1 MKIVNKDEFSFIVFL
16 NKFYIDKINFN
27 NKIVLEDYFKNLF
40 LRLKENYKIDMIG
53 YYNIFI
59 YIDDNYGIILE
70 IIKEDIECFDYFGS
84 QIDMQISKPSREHF
98 LYQVKDLF
106 CINQKLLNKFVIYKM
121 QDDFYLKVKTKLTNI
136 EFGNI
141 LELTDI
147 IYGENCINILKKG
160 HLVEME
166 ALG

>member
-59 YIDDNYGIILE
+59 YIDDNYGI
-70 IIKEDIECFDYFGS
+70 
-84 QIDMQISKPSREHF
+84 
-98 LYQVKDLF
+98 
-106 CINQKLLNKFVIYKM
+106 
-121 QDDFYLKVKTKLTNI
+121 
-136 EFGNI
+136 
-141 LELTDI
+141 
-147 IYGENCINILKKG
+147 
-160 HLVEME
+160 
-166 ALG
+166 